1 MEVSESSNVTPI
13 YSEITVDPVNT
24 ARSFNMA
31 FLLSPNDGA
40 LTAQTCTPA
49 WSLLTIKFV
58 NG

>member
-49 WSLLTIKFV
+49 
-58 NG
+58 